1 MTGRVIF
8 VTRRQSCGEDF
19 LARIARLAAARPEAI
34 LLREKDLGPEDY
46 ENLAQSCRGVCAA
59 HGVELILHTHAEVAR
74 RLGADALHLPMT
86 ALPPRRDSLPGIA
99 RIGCSVH
106 SRDEAVQAE
115 GWGADYLIAGH
126 IFATDSKAG
135 LPPRG
140 VDFLADV
147 CRSVSIPV
155 FAIGGLT
162 PERMPAIL
170 DAGAVGACVMSQA
183 MTVADPAALLSALA
197 GRSVRRASG
206 SV

>member
-1 MTGRVIF
+1 MTGGVIF

-34 LLREKDLGPEDY
+34 LLREKDLGLEDY
-46 ENLAQSCRGVCAA
+46 ENLARSCRDVCAA
-59 HGVELILHTHAEVAR
+59 HGVALILHTHAAAAR
-74 RLGADALHLPMT
+74 RLGVGVLHLPVTM
-86 ALPPRRDSLPGIA
+86 LPPRRDSVPGIA

-106 SRDEAVQAE
+106 SRDEAVRAE
-115 GWGADYLIAGH
+115 DWGADYLIAGH

-135 LPPRG
+135 RPPRG

-170 DAGAVGACVMSQA
+170 NAGAAGACVMSQA
-183 MTVADPAALLSALA
+183 MTAADPAELLSALA
-197 GRSVRRASG
+197 GRSGRLASG
-206 SV
+206 SI

>member
-8 VTRRQSCGEDF
+8 VTRRQSCREDF
-19 LARIARLAAARPEAI
+19 LTRVARLAAARPEAI
-34 LLREKDLGPEDY
+34 LLREKDLPPADY
-46 ENLAQSCRGVCAA
+46 ADLARSCRDICAP
-59 HGVELILHTHAEVAR
+59 HGTALILHTHAEAAR
-74 RLGADALHLPMT
+74 RLGVGALHLPMT
-86 ALPPRRDSLPGIA
+86 ALPPRRDLLAGIA

-106 SRDEAVQAE
+106 SRDEAIRAE

-126 IFATDSKAG
+126 VFATGSKAG

-140 VDFLADV
+140 VDFLADL

-170 DAGAVGACVMSQA
+170 DAGAAGACVMSQA
-183 MTVADPAALLSALA
+183 MTAADPAALLAALA
-197 GRSVRRASG
+197 SRPKRPASG